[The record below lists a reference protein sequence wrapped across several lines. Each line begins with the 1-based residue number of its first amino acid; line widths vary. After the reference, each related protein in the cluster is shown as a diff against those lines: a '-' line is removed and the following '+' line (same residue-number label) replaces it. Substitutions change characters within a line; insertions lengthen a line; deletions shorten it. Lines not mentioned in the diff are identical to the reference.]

1 VETMLKLLAGRQNE
15 RGASAVE
22 YGMLV
27 AAIAGLIAIVV
38 FALGGLVKQALFENT
53 CQVIVSNSPSITGS
67 CN

>member
-1 VETMLKLLAGRQNE
+1 MLKLLAGRQNE